1 MSAAGARNA
10 LEAAYRTEARRVLA
24 TLIRLL
30 GGFEPA
36 EEALH
41 EAFAAAAEQWPRE
54 GVPANPYAWLVS
66 TGRFKTID
74 RWRRQA
80 RLAGALPEL
89 AALADAAS
97 EPAMREEIED
107 DELRLIFTC
116 CHPAL
121 APDARIA
128 LTLREVGGLTTEEI
142 ARAYLAPAPTIA
154 QRIVRAKTK
163 IREAAIPYE
172 VPDRADLPARIE
184 SALQVIYLIFNEG
197 YAATEGPNLTR
208 ADLCAEAIRLGR
220 LVVALLE
227 EPEAL
232 GLLALML
239 LHEARRAARV
249 DAAGDLVLLEDQN
262 RALWDQA
269 RIAEADGLIKRALAA
284 RRIGPYVLQAAIV
297 GVHAAAPS
305 AGATDW
311 AEIVALYD
319 VLLRVDPS
327 PVARLNRA
335 AAIGMRD
342 GPQAGLAAI
351 EAALGEGGLENY
363 HLAHAARADMQ
374 RRLGRAEAAQAS
386 YRRALELTRQP
397 AERRFLQARLDQIA
411 AGRLSS
417 GASPTIAESG
427 GRNYA

>member
-1 MSAAGARNA
+1 MNPASARVS
-10 LEAAYRTEARRVLA
+10 LEAVYRTEARRVLA

-30 GGFEPA
+30 GGFDAA

-66 TGRFKTID
+66 AGRFRTID

-80 RLAGALPEL
+80 RLAGALPQL
-89 AALADAAS
+89 AALAEPAP
-97 EPAMREEIED
+97 EPAMPEAVQD

-154 QRIVRAKTK
+154 QRIVRAKAK
-163 IREAAIPYE
+163 IRDEAIPYE
-172 VPDRADLPARIE
+172 IPGRADLPDRID
-184 SALQVIYLIFNEG
+184 SALRVVYLIFNEG
-197 YAATEGPNLTR
+197 YAATEGPSLTR
-208 ADLCAEAIRLGR
+208 GDLCAEAVRLGR
-220 LVVALLE
+220 LLVDLLD

-239 LHEARRAARV
+239 LHEARRATRV
-249 DAAGDLVLLEDQN
+249 DAAGDLVLLENQD
-262 RALWDQA
+262 RSLWDRA
-269 RIAEADGLIKRALAA
+269 RIAEARDLIEQSMGS
-284 RRIGPYVLQAAIV
+284 RRIGPYGLQAAIAA
-297 GVHAAAPS
+297 VHAQAPS
-305 AGATDW
+305 TDETDW
-311 AEIVALYD
+311 TQITGLYD
-319 VLLRVDPS
+319 VLLRIAPS
-327 PVARLNRA
+327 PVVGLNRA
-335 AAIGMRD
+335 VALGMRD

-351 EAALGEGGLENY
+351 EAVIGEGGLDSY

-374 RRLGRAEAAQAS
+374 RRLGLAEAAQGS
-386 YRRALELTRQP
+386 YQRALDLARQP
-397 AERRFLQARLDQIA
+397 AERRFLQ
-411 AGRLSS
+411 GRLEEL
-417 GASPTIAESG
+417 AVRDAP
-427 GRNYA
+427 

>member
-1 MSAAGARNA
+1 MSTASPRDA

-30 GGFEPA
+30 GGFDAA

-41 EAFAAAAEQWPRE
+41 EAFTAAAEQWPRQ
-54 GVPANPYAWLVS
+54 GVPANPYSWLVS
-66 TGRFKTID
+66 AGRFRTID
-74 RWRRQA
+74 RWRREA

-89 AALADAAS
+89 TALAEPTP
-97 EPAMREEIED
+97 EPALAEDIQD
-107 DELRLIFTC
+107 DELRLIFVC

-121 APDARIA
+121 TPDARIA

-142 ARAYLAPAPTIA
+142 ARAYLTPAPTIA
-154 QRIVRAKTK
+154 QRIVRAKAK
-163 IREAAIPYE
+163 IRDEAIPYE
-172 VPDRADLPARIE
+172 VPDRGELPARLE

-220 LVVALLE
+220 LMVELLDQ
-227 EPEAL
+227 PEAQ

-239 LHEARRAARV
+239 LHEARRATRV
-249 DAAGDLVLLEDQN
+249 DPAGDLVLLEDQDRTLWD
-262 RALWDQA
+262 RAL
-269 RIAEADGLIKRALAA
+269 IAEADGLIGQAIAS
-284 RRIGPYVLQAAIV
+284 RRIGPYILQAAIAS
-297 GVHAAAPS
+297 VHADAA
-305 AGATDW
+305 GTTETDW
-311 AEIVALYD
+311 VQIVALYD
-319 VLLRVDPS
+319 VLSRVDPS
-327 PVARLNRA
+327 PIVALNRA

-351 EAALGEGGLENY
+351 ETVMGQGGLDGY

-374 RRLGRAEAAQAS
+374 RRLGLGDAAKTS

-397 AERRFLQARLDQIA
+397 AERRFIER
-411 AGRLSS
+411 RLS
-417 GASPTIAESG
+417 
-427 GRNYA
+427 RL